1 MKTRVEVAPQVRDFV
16 KSLAP
21 APRLALSRA
30 IKALS
35 TERGNR
41 KSLEGR
47 LAGYRRLRVAE
58 YRVIYV
64 AAMEAGSPVIRC
76 LFAER
81 RSVIYEVFEKILL
94 DELSGK

>member
-1 MKTRVEVAPQVRDFV
+1 MKTRVEVAPQVRDFI

-21 APRLALSRA
+21 TPRLALKRA

-35 TERGNR
+35 ADRGNR

-47 LAGYRRLRVAE
+47 LAGYRRLRVGE
-58 YRVIYV
+58 FRMIYV
-64 AAMEAGSPVIRC
+64 EAREAGSPVIRC

-81 RSVIYEVFEKILL
+81 RSVIYEVFEKMLL
-94 DELSGK
+94 DELTDK